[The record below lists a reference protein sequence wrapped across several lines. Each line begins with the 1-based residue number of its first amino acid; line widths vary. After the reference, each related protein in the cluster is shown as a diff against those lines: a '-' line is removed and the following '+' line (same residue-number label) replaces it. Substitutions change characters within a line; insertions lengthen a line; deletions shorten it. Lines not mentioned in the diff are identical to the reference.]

1 MTIETKESDGNLYVK
16 VRGSLDALTMPQLEE
31 TLMPKLSGIRKL
43 ILDFERLSYIS
54 SAGLR
59 LLLKIQN
66 VLEDEDSKM
75 TIRNVNEIVSDVF
88 EVTGFVDFLN
98 IE

>member
-16 VRGSLDALTMPQLEE
+16 VRGRLDALTMPQLEE

-59 LLLKIQN
+59 VLLSTQKTMNRQGVMK
-66 VLEDEDSKM
+66 VLHANEM
-75 TIRNVNEIVSDVF
+75 IREIFD
-88 EVTGFVDFLN
+88 VTGFSDILT